1 MSTLIFG
8 LRLCVGDEGLLAWL
22 VGDVPKGVLKTGE
35 RPCCS
40 GFCSDG
46 GLPITIVDGCLRV
59 EDKELSLPGEVIEE
73 GLEESERRGWYGVR
87 GETAGEMLAAAIVD
101 LRVVDRGLKA
111 CSLTEVTEEL
121 LDERKRP

>member
-8 LRLCVGDEGLLAWL
+8 LRLCVGEDERLLPWL
-22 VGDVPKGVLKTGE
+22 VGDVLKTGE

-59 EDKELSLPGEVIEE
+59 EDKELSLLGKVIE

-87 GETAGEMLAAAIVD
+87 GETAGEMPAAVIVG
-101 LRVVDRGLKA
+101 LRVADRGVKA
-111 CSLTEVTEEL
+111 CSLTEVTEGI